1 MWFGH
6 ISSQVTLVRKNDI
19 PGKLKSSV
27 PEFQSLITIFTVFS
41 ILKYNMFYNLFNIS
55 HLLTFKNSFKIV
67 LHLQK
72 FYEDSTEI
80 SHIPYTWF
88 PLLLSYTGIVYLE

>member
-6 ISSQVTLVRKNDI
+6 ISSHVTPVRKNDI

-27 PEFQSLITIFTVFS
+27 PGFQSLITIFTVFS

-55 HLLTFKNSFKIV
+55 HLLNFKKRF
-67 LHLQK
+67 
-72 FYEDSTEI
+72 
-80 SHIPYTWF
+80 
-88 PLLLSYTGIVYLE
+88 